1 MGDEVKGER
10 EGEEMKRERE
20 GDEVKGER
28 EGEDMKRE
36 REGDE
41 VEGEREGDEVKG
53 EREGDEMKGERE
65 GEEMKEEEESVC
77 YAHCLPQAFSTSS
90 TDYHHSLSYSI
101 PIFTSVSTSTSS
113 QLTPVP
119 SFFLLYSSLPALSLS
134 PFSYFSLLSLLLLFS
149 FSL

>member
-28 EGEDMKRE
+28 EGEDMKWE

-41 VEGEREGDEVKG
+41 VEGEREGE
-53 EREGDEMKGERE
+53 EMKGERE